1 MGTKCER
8 CRKTFWLVECR
19 KRHPHAILL
28 GYRMGFLFVVG
39 VFLLPSPTCRKL
51 TQNRL
56 NLLRQNATL
65 TALFSPTPQQLCFT
79 LLNCFFT
86 HFQTLCSP
94 FFLSLLSSGWE
105 QSNACRRQKGAA
117 GNEKSNS
124 KQRKEEK
131 NESRNPQERFEQLS
145 QFHLPEILLIFLTP
159 STAWSGSIEFS
170 SLPCTF
176 RWCWLILYLQQLFC
190 VRSHIIHSWTFQSIF
205 TTLELHSHLCVS
217 DEFSTLLFFYFC
229 FLCLFFTFTVFS
241 LEISNPLKCTI
252 SRLTRNRLMASW
264 KTFTKKNTSIH
275 QEKETSND
283 EICES
288 FSTRI

>member
-65 TALFSPTPQQLCFT
+65 TALFSPTPPQLHLT

-94 FFLSLLSSGWE
+94 FFQVAESSRMHVVGKRVPQGTKNPTQSRGKKRKMSREIRRNVLSNFL
-105 QSNACRRQKGAA
+105 NFICRK
-117 GNEKSNS
+117 
-124 KQRKEEK
+124 
-131 NESRNPQERFEQLS
+131 FYW
-145 QFHLPEILLIFLTP
+145 FF
-159 STAWSGSIEFS
+159 
-170 SLPCTF
+170 SLPRLLGRVLLNF
-176 RWCWLILYLQQLFC
+176 PLFH
-190 VRSHIIHSWTFQSIF
+190 VHSDDADW
-205 TTLELHSHLCVS
+205 
-217 DEFSTLLFFYFC
+217 
-229 FLCLFFTFTVFS
+229 FFT
-241 LEISNPLKCTI
+241 SNNCSVCAHI
-252 SRLTRNRLMASW
+252 
-264 KTFTKKNTSIH
+264 
-275 QEKETSND
+275 
-283 EICES
+283 
-288 FSTRI
+288 